1 MFQNRY
7 MTRGV
12 SSEIPFYMQN
22 LMWIMIDSMEID
34 KKDYLQIFELN
45 KAVVDGKV
53 FQKITHR
60 QEQPEYEKSVAIIAN
75 EEAIVTKKV
84 FVIDDVNYC
93 TMLLAEEY

>member
-7 MTRGV
+7 ITKGI

-22 LMWIMIDSMEID
+22 LMWLMIDSMEID

-60 QEQPEYEKSVAIIAN
+60 QEQPEYEKSVAILAN

-84 FVIDDVNYC
+84 FVIDDVTHC
-93 TMLLAEEY
+93 IMLLAEEY